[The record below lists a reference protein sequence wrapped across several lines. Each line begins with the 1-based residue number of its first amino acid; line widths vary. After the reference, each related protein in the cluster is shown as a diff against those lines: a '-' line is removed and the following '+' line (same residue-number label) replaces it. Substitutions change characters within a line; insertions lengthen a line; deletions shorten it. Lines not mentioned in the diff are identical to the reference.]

1 MTIDEKIKYNKTLF
15 LEKIKMSL
23 VETQCPKCKKKIFLD
38 LEEIV
43 SESAS
48 RPIKCSQCGNEF
60 IFGFDSEAHPVP
72 EEVFDEHLP
81 QNENQDYKGAEAV
94 DHATKK
100 KTKLVKKTVVKKV
113 KKEKPKAERRVMII
127 EDSNLTR
134 EQIGEIFS
142 EIVTDVIKVESAEKG
157 ISEIKKGRPDLLIVD
172 LHLPKM
178 SGVEFIRSIRN
189 YIPLNKII
197 IFTAVQDM
205 FVDIFDQEM
214 VGVELI
220 QKTGP
225 DSFETLREKGLSIL
239 DID

>member
-1 MTIDEKIKYNKTLF
+1 
-15 LEKIKMSL
+15 MSL

-60 IFGFDSEAHPVP
+60 IFGFDSEAQPVP
-72 EEVFDEHLP
+72 EEISDEHLP
-81 QNENQDYKGAEAV
+81 QDENQDYVEAETV
-94 DHATKK
+94 DHAQKK
-100 KTKLVKKTVVKKV
+100 KTKLVKKTVVKRV
-113 KKEKPKAERRVMII
+113 KKEKPKAERRVLII

-142 EIVTDVIKVESAEKG
+142 EIVSDVVKVDSAEEG

-178 SGVEFIRSIRN
+178 SGVEFIHSIRN
-189 YIPLNKII
+189 YIPLNKVI

-205 FVDIFDQEM
+205 FVDIFNKEM
-214 VGVELI
+214 AGVELI
-220 QKTGP
+220 QKAGP
-225 DSFETLREKGLSIL
+225 DSFETLREKGIDIL
-239 DID
+239 DIE